1 MKPTPFPLL
10 PSLCIDELI
19 NHVLRIYSITDSFT
33 NDVNCIN
40 KYQKERDRERE
51 RKEGGLHRMRP
62 NRRQEEIVEKRGRR
76 RKEKEEC
83 DAPFFFFF

>member
-1 MKPTPFPLL
+1 MKPTPSPLP

-40 KYQKERDRERE
+40 KYQKERQRERE
-51 RKEGGLHRMRP
+51 R
-62 NRRQEEIVEKRGRR
+62 RGD
-76 RKEKEEC
+76 C
-83 DAPFFFFF
+83 IACAPIDGKKK